1 MTTKEDVMKKA
12 RELGKSIRESD
23 EYRELVDAQK
33 VLDEDAET
41 QEMLKEFD
49 QKRNEIQMKQMVG
62 QDVRED
68 LEKLEDMERKIMERE
83 SMARYA
89 VAEEKFKNLIDEAN
103 KEIVRAMEEE
113 EE

>member
-23 EYRELVDAQK
+23 EYKELMDAQK
-33 VLDEDAET
+33 ILDEDVET

-83 SMARYA
+83 SMAKYA
-89 VAEEKFKNLIDEAN
+89 AAEEKFKNLIDEAN
-103 KEIVRAMEEE
+103 KEIVKAMEEE
-113 EE
+113 KS